1 MPKMLSR
8 FAELVRVVY
17 RRFQEDHGLQ
27 VASSLT
33 FTTLLSLVP
42 RLIVLDGGKV
52 VADGP
57 KEQVMQALAGGK
69 INVAKH

>member
-1 MPKMLSR
+1 MTPLPKMLSR

-33 FTTLLSLVP
+33 FTTLLSLVS
-42 RLIVLDGGKV
+42 RLRRSGS
-52 VADGP
+52 AP
-57 KEQVMQALAGGK
+57 S
-69 INVAKH
+69 